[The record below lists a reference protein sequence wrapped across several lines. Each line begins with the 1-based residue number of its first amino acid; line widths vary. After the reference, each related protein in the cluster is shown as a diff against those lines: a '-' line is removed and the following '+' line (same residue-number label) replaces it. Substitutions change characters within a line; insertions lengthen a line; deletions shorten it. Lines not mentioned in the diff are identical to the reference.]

1 MNTYSDLLFKLI
13 RLALG
18 TENDLSFPSD
28 APWGDVYDMSCS
40 QSVKSVAFD
49 GLKQIYEKN
58 PILGK
63 ELDALGLKAY
73 KYNWYGNS
81 RADETDYEK
90 HCNLLKSICEACLK
104 EGIELLLLKGL
115 ACGLNY
121 PVPSHRTCGD
131 IDIFPIGGER
141 AWNKVNDLLL
151 SMSPKVKR
159 TTDKHTQAR
168 IDGVLIENHLHLY
181 DDSSYRADAKAEA
194 LLFPESIDNLLY
206 HRPYYIF
213 PPSENWFY
221 LIGHMSQHFC
231 ADGEMSARQF
241 LDLALLL
248 DRHRD
253 EIDTHKVRVWLEQ
266 TGFMR
271 MNDLLVSIS
280 SDITGFQLDGFIFTQ
295 PSEEDKSRVM
305 IELLNRDRKRDFPVS
320 LFPRIIYK
328 YKKMNAGRWKYS
340 YVPRTFTERV
350 TSAIKL
356 HILQPGKI

>member
-1 MNTYSDLLFKLI
+1 MITYSDILFKLI
-13 RLALG
+13 RLTLG
-18 TENDLSFPSD
+18 TEKELSFPSEV
-28 APWGDVYDMSCS
+28 PWGIIYDMSCS

-58 PILGK
+58 PVLGK
-63 ELDALGLKAY
+63 ELDAHGLKAH

-81 RADETDYEK
+81 LADETDYEK
-90 HCNLLKSICEACLK
+90 HSNILESICVACQK

-141 AWNKVNDLLL
+141 NWKKVNDLLL

-194 LLFPESIDNLLY
+194 LLFPESIDNLLFQG
-206 HRPYYIF
+206 PYYIF

-231 ADGEMSARQF
+231 ANGEMSVRQF

-266 TGFMR
+266 TGFMQ

-280 SDITGFQLDGFIFTQ
+280 SDITGFELSKFIFSQ
-295 PSEEDKSRVM
+295 PSKDDKSKVM
-305 IELLNRDRKRDFPVS
+305 EELFNRDRKLDFPDS
-320 LFPRIIYK
+320 LYTRIVYK
-328 YKKMNAGRWKYS
+328 LRKMNSGRWKYS

-350 TSAIKL
+350 TSSIKL
-356 HILQPGKI
+356 HMHQPDKI